1 MSSTEEPLFEVR
13 NSPIAG
19 SGAFA
24 LRPIPRGTRLIEYTG
39 ERVSHKVADSRY
51 DEAEENGLSHVVL
64 FTVDDKIVI
73 DAGVGGN
80 DARFINHSC
89 APNCEA
95 VIVRKRVFIDA
106 IRDIEPGEELAYDYE
121 MQNDGEDAE
130 TARKFWPCR
139 CGAPNCRGTLIL
151 LPEEKPKKPARKA
164 SRKSS
169 RKPAARRKERK
180 PRTKRRPTAKRTS
193 PGKRK
198 TPARPAK
205 SKRRASPRSRR

>member
-1 MSSTEEPLFEVR
+1 MSSTEEQLFEVR

-24 LRPIPRGTRLIEYTG
+24 LRHIPKGTRLIEYTG
-39 ERVSHKVADSRY
+39 ERVSHKVADARY
-51 DEAEENGLSHVVL
+51 DEAEENGSSHVVL
-64 FTVDDKIVI
+64 FTVDDRTVI

-95 VIVRKRVFIDA
+95 VIVSKRVFIDA
-106 IRDIEPGEELAYDYE
+106 IRDIEPGQELAYDYE

-139 CGAPNCRGTLIL
+139 CGAPNCRGTLLL
-151 LPEEKPKKPARKA
+151 LPVEKPKRKAARRKPARKVKA
-164 SRKSS
+164 KPTRRAAS
-169 RKPAARRKERK
+169 RKPARRKA
-180 PRTKRRPTAKRTS
+180 PAKRKAKAPS
-193 PGKRK
+193 RV
-198 TPARPAK
+198 AR
-205 SKRRASPRSRR
+205 SKPKAPRRTRR